1 MRQQKIFG
9 LIAGIALAALAGCA
23 ALAPAPDYQA
33 VIAAADRSEADRTTD
48 KRRNPVDL
56 LRFYD
61 VRSGMTAADIG
72 AFGGYNAELL
82 ARAVGT
88 SGRVYAHNPPSG
100 NPRMAD
106 RMKLPV
112 MQNVVIA
119 NRPFDDPLPAE
130 ARNIDLVVFNFAYHD
145 TANMDVDRAKMNRAI
160 FIALKSGGIYIVA
173 DHSGRAGTGTAET
186 KTLHRI
192 DEAALR
198 GEVET
203 AGFRFVSEAGFLRN
217 PQDPRTAPSGKN
229 PVPNDEFV
237 LKFVKP

>member
-1 MRQQKIFG
+1 MRITAKNVFTIVS
-9 LIAGIALAALAGCA
+9 LVVLAGCA

-33 VIAAADRSEADRTTD
+33 LIASADRSEADRATD
-48 KRRNPVDL
+48 KRRNPLDL

-61 VRSGMTAADIG
+61 VRPGMVAVDIG

-88 SGRVYAHNPPSG
+88 SGRVYAHNPPAAAA
-100 NPRMAD
+100 RMAE
-106 RMKLPV
+106 RMSLPS
-112 MQNVVIA
+112 MRNVVVS
-119 NRPFDDPLPAE
+119 NRPFDDPLPPE
-130 ARNIDLVVFNFAYHD
+130 ARNVDLVVFNFAYHD
-145 TANMDVDRAKMNRAI
+145 TANMEVDRARMNRAI
-160 FIALKSGGIYIVA
+160 FSALKSGGVYIVA
-173 DHSGRAGTGTAET
+173 DHSGRAGTGTTET

-192 DEAALR
+192 EEAALR
-198 GEVET
+198 GEIEA
-203 AGFRFVSEAGFLRN
+203 AGFRFISEGGFLRN

>member
-1 MRQQKIFG
+1 MKSREFRS
-9 LIAGIALAALAGCA
+9 LIAVLALAVLSGCA
-23 ALAPAPDYQA
+23 ALAPAPDYPA
-33 VIAAADRSEADRTTD
+33 LLASADRSEADRNVD
-48 KRRNPVDL
+48 KRRSPVDL

-61 VRSGMTAADIG
+61 VRSGMTVADIG

-82 ARAVGT
+82 ARAVGA
-88 SGRVYAHNPPSG
+88 SGRVFAHNPPAG

-106 RMKLPV
+106 RMKSPV
-112 MQNVVIA
+112 MQNVVVA

-145 TANMDVDRAKMNRAI
+145 TANMDVDRAKMNRGI
-160 FIALKSGGIYIVA
+160 FAALKSGGTYIVA

-192 DEAALR
+192 DEAAVR
-198 GEVET
+198 GEVEA
-203 AGFRFVSEAGFLRN
+203 AGFRFVSEGGFLRN

-229 PVPNDEFV
+229 SVPNDEFV

>member
-1 MRQQKIFG
+1 MTRQKFSRFFTV
-9 LIAGIALAALAGCA
+9 IALALIAGCA

-33 VIAAADRSEADRTTD
+33 LIASADRSDADRTTD
-48 KRRNPVDL
+48 KRRNPLDL

-61 VRSGMTAADIG
+61 VRPGMVAADIG

-82 ARAVGT
+82 ARAVGA
-88 SGRVYAHNPPSG
+88 SGRVYAHNPPAG

-106 RMKLPV
+106 RMKLPAL
-112 MQNVVIA
+112 QNVIAA
-119 NRPFDDPLPAE
+119 NRPFDDPLPPD
-130 ARNIDLVVFNFAYHD
+130 ARNLDLVVFNFAYHD

-160 FIALKSGGIYIVA
+160 FTALKSGGTYIVA
-173 DHSGRAGTGTAET
+173 DHAGRTGSGFSET
-186 KTLHRI
+186 KTLHRV

-203 AGFRFVSEAGFLRN
+203 AGFRFVSEGGFLRN
-217 PQDPRTAPSGKN
+217 AQDPRTAPSGKN
-229 PVPNDEFV
+229 PVSNDEFV

>member
-1 MRQQKIFG
+1 MKQRTLCN
-9 LIAGIALAALAGCA
+9 LIAALALAALAGCA
-23 ALAPAPDYQA
+23 ALAPAPDYPA
-33 VIAAADRSEADRTTD
+33 LLASADRSEADRNTD
-48 KRRNPVDL
+48 KRRSPVDL

-61 VRSGMTAADIG
+61 IRSGMTVADIG

-82 ARAVGT
+82 ARAVGS
-88 SGRVYAHNPPSG
+88 SGRVYAHNPPAG

-106 RMKLPV
+106 RMKSPV

-119 NRPFDDPLPAE
+119 NRPFDDPLPPE

-160 FIALKSGGIYIVA
+160 FVALKSGGLYIVA
-173 DHSGRAGTGTAET
+173 DHSGRAGSGTAET

-192 DEAALR
+192 DEATLR
-198 GEVET
+198 GEVEA
-203 AGFRFVSEAGFLRN
+203 AGFRFVSEGGFLRN

-229 PVPNDEFV
+229 SVPNDEFV

>member
-1 MRQQKIFG
+1 MKSGEFRSW
-9 LIAGIALAALAGCA
+9 IAALAFTALAGCA
-23 ALAPAPDYQA
+23 ALAPAPDYPA
-33 VIAAADRSEADRTTD
+33 LLASADRSEADRNVD

-61 VRSGMTAADIG
+61 VRSGMTVADIG

-82 ARAVGT
+82 ARAVGA
-88 SGRVYAHNPPSG
+88 SGRVYAHNPPAG

-106 RMKLPV
+106 RMKSPV

-119 NRPFDDPLPAE
+119 NRPFDDPLPPE

-160 FIALKSGGIYIVA
+160 FAALKNGGLYIVA

-192 DEAALR
+192 DEAAVR
-198 GEVET
+198 SEIEA
-203 AGFRFVSEAGFLRN
+203 AGFRLVGEGGFLRN

-229 PVPNDEFV
+229 SVPNDEFV